1 MVFLKGS
8 LVMIIAYKYQKRD
21 TGLIYSPYF
30 AILSVHQVTILCLWK
45 DNGLSKVPR
54 NVFL

>member
-8 LVMIIAYKYQKRD
+8 LIIAYKYQKRD

-30 AILSVHQVTILCLWK
+30 AILFVHQVTILCLWK